1 MSPNLKCRHSDT
13 MVIEPVVSLPSP
25 MLVMVYLGG
34 HWDGK
39 GPVVASLHS
48 LPVWWKGLV
57 VFLHLPGWGK
67 GLVAASPSNVAE
79 ETGSALPSPSPCV
92 VKGTA
97 SVLSSL
103 TTLNPSSVRERLG
116 GGSGSSSTAAK
127 VHAYVVMKLEYCGC
141 ISTFLLKST
150 QVKSWPMTS

>member
-1 MSPNLKCRHSDT
+1 

-67 GLVAASPSNVAE
+67 GLVAASLRSLPMWRKRLVVPSLHL
-79 ETGSALPSPSPCV
+79 LP
-92 VKGTA
+92 A
-97 SVLSSL
+97 
-103 TTLNPSSVRERLG
+103 
-116 GGSGSSSTAAK
+116 
-127 VHAYVVMKLEYCGC
+127 
-141 ISTFLLKST
+141 
-150 QVKSWPMTS
+150 W